1 VSDKKVGGGVGEVDS
16 NTDSDIVVPG
26 RICGDNIST
35 ETGDG
40 IDDSNSTSGI
50 AGKGSVDGDCDDSF

>member
-1 VSDKKVGGGVGEVDS
+1 VSDKEVGCGVGEVDS

-26 RICGDNIST
+26 RICGDNVSN

-40 IDDSNSTSGI
+40 IDSNSTSDI
-50 AGKGSVDGDCDDSF
+50 AGKSSVDGDCDDSF